1 MTQLLY
7 GALRIAPG
15 TRGGGIAPAPG
26 GRVGCDPDL
35 RSGKGDH
42 P

>member
-1 MTQLLY
+1 MNKDLKNAQ
-7 GALRIAPG
+7 
-15 TRGGGIAPAPG
+15 GIAPAPG

>member
-7 GALRIAPG
+7 GALR
-15 TRGGGIAPAPG
+15 IAPAPG

-35 RSGKGDH
+35 RSGKGDFQ
-42 P
+42 

>member
-1 MTQLLY
+1 MNKDLKNAQ
-7 GALRIAPG
+7 GIAPG

-35 RSGKGDH
+35 RSGKGDFQ
-42 P
+42 